1 MTWQEDTVNRLF
13 ALSFKDKAKEQVTN
27 DIIFRHEKIKN
38 YNVMIDGQHV
48 LDQPVRND
56 LITYD
61 NISKLSVVQGDDYTT
76 VCLLDYDFFNFFFL
90 FLYVH

>member
-1 MTWQEDTVNRLF
+1 
-13 ALSFKDKAKEQVTN
+13 
-27 DIIFRHEKIKN
+27 
-38 YNVMIDGQHV
+38 MIDGQHAF
-48 LDQPVRND
+48 DQPVRND

-61 NISKLSVVQGDDYTT
+61 NISKLSVVQGDDYTM